1 MDLKHTYRGVMSR
14 LARQTAA
21 IAVSLVALVTG
32 GACDDPVS
40 VQTPPEDGPAPVYR
54 AGFYVT
60 TGASGTPAAD
70 LTSRAPSPGDYEAG
84 MPVENYID
92 IDGKDFSIL
101 MFDSEDVYV
110 GALDNV
116 LVTPAGSDGTYKTY
130 YVSGVIPAAVPDALG
145 GRLKVM
151 MLANWR
157 GSYPAPQAGV
167 TTLGMIATDAASRY
181 GFVYPDDTQ
190 IGPGRYIPMFGV
202 TDLLTGLRFES
213 GWSTDLG
220 TIHMLR
226 AYAQVRVRAREGS
239 LPIESV
245 RLTRANNG
253 GYRAPVGVTAQADYV
268 HGSYADDYYRRPS
281 VPSDVAVVRNVS
293 FTADED
299 GCWRIYVPEFVN
311 LVDPANPRNPLAA
324 DERCRIEVK
333 FEGDMLTHYIDF
345 KYYNDPPSYA
355 AVAAKEDYFNLL
367 RNNIYDYTLN
377 RIAGESEVTV
387 EVDVIP
393 YSEVKLAP
401 EFGLDRDSVTGWII
415 VKKWEKTYY
424 YDDKADRFYDENK
437 MPVAKRV
444 ELSENDLYVIRDTRT
459 REVRYTYDLAE
470 DKYWLDMDRTTE
482 FTDVRQY
489 EKYLIRTSITTGFGE
504 KDVLVMWK
512 DNYGSVIALFNLE
525 DGKVYDKN
533 FAPRDYIPNYGYKIW
548 KDAPIGYPEY
558 KRFMVIGYDYQG
570 TPQFFY
576 DPVTGKYYYDGVAG
590 NIVLKEVEAYPPLK

>member
-1 MDLKHTYRGVMSR
+1 MSR
-14 LARQTAA
+14 LARQAA
-21 IAVSLVALVTG
+21 VIAVSLVTLLTG

-40 VQTPPEDGPAPVYR
+40 VQTPSAEGPAPVYR

-60 TGASGTPAAD
+60 TGGSEMPSGD
-70 LTSRAPSPGDYEAG
+70 LPSRAPSPGDYEG
-84 MPVENYID
+84 GLPVENYID

-116 LVTPAGSDGTYKTY
+116 LVTPAGSNGTYKTY

-157 GSYPAPQAGV
+157 GNYPTPQAGV

-239 LPIESV
+239 LPITSV
-245 RLTRANNG
+245 RLTRTNCG

-268 HGSYADDYYRRPS
+268 HGSYAEDYYRRPS
-281 VPSDVAVVRNVS
+281 VPSDVAVAGNVS
-293 FTADED
+293 FTADEN
-299 GCWRIYVPEFVN
+299 GCWRIYMPEFVN
-311 LVDPANPRNPLAA
+311 LADPANPRNPLAA

-333 FEGDMLTHYIDF
+333 FEGDILTHYIDF

-355 AVAAKEDYFNLL
+355 AVAAKEDYFNIL

-377 RIAGESEVTV
+377 RVAGETDVTV

-401 EFGLDRDSVTGWII
+401 EFGLERDNVTGWII
-415 VKKWEKTYY
+415 VDKWQDRYY
-424 YDDKADRFYDENK
+424 YDDKADRFYDK
-437 MPVAKRV
+437 DKKLLAKRV
-444 ELSENDLYVIRDTRT
+444 ELSENGLYVIRNTRT
-459 REVRYTYDLAE
+459 REIQYTYDLATDE
-470 DKYWLDMDRTTE
+470 YWLDTERKTPFTT
-482 FTDVRQY
+482 VSQY
-489 EKYLIRTSITTGFGE
+489 EKYLPKAVITTGFGD
-504 KDVLVMWK
+504 KNVLVMWR
-512 DNYGSVIALFNLE
+512 DEFGGVICLYNLD
-525 DGKVYDKN
+525 DGKAYDKN
-533 FAPRDYIPNYGYKIW
+533 FVPRDYIPNYGYKAW
-548 KDAPIGYPEY
+548 KDAPAEHPEY
-558 KRFMVIGYDYQG
+558 KGYMVIGYDYQG
-570 TPQFFY
+570 SPQFFY
-576 DPVTGKYYYDGVAG
+576 DPATDKYYYNSIAG
-590 NIVLKEVEAYPPLK
+590 SIVLAEVEAYPPRQ

>member
-401 EFGLDRDSVTGWII
+401 EFGLDRDNVTGWII
-415 VKKWEKTYY
+415 LSYGNAVYY
-424 YDDKADRFYDENK
+424 YDDSRDRYYNADK
-437 MPVAKRV
+437 QPLAKRV
-444 ELSENDLYVIRDTRT
+444 EYSE
-459 REVRYTYDLAE
+459 
-470 DKYWLDMDRTTE
+470 
-482 FTDVRQY
+482 
-489 EKYLIRTSITTGFGE
+489 EKELYLIRDPRTKMIRYCYDFVLNKYWIDEDRNEEFTTVDQYAAYLQTGRLDNGW
-504 KDVLVMWK
+504 DVLVMK
-512 DNYGSVIALFNLE
+512 VDKYGSAIAIYRPDNQTA
-525 DGKVYDKN
+525 YDRSL
-533 FAPRDYIPNYGYKIW
+533 APIVPIPNYGYKHW
-548 KDAPIGYPEY
+548 NLNDSY
-558 KRFMVIGYDYQG
+558 MVIDYDYDG
-570 TPQFFY
+570 NPEFFY
-576 DPVTGKYYYDGVAG
+576 DTVNDRYYHNKAVSGAPVLTE
-590 NIVLKEVEAYPPLK
+590 VLAFPPR